1 MSTTD
6 SHSSAVA
13 GLGLISWRKSSY
25 SGNGSQC
32 VEFADVRSRH
42 AAVALRDSKNVSGP
56 ALLVSP
62 AAFTSFLTDLT

>member
-1 MSTTD
+1 MSKRNGPFEQ
-6 SHSSAVA
+6 AA
-13 GLGLISWRKSSY
+13 EWRRSSY
-25 SGNGSQC
+25 SGDANGQC

-62 AAFTSFLTDLT
+62 AAFTSFLTDLTGRS